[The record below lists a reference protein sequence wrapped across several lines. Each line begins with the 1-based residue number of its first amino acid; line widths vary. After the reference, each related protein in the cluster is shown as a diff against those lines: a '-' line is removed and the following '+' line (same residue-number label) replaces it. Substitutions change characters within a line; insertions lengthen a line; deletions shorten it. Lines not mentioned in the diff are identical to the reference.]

1 MIVLCMY
8 ICTYIIIQKLSIEM
22 LCKSYG
28 RYHKVILVILITSI
42 MKAYAI
48 TQTKIICIVYIW
60 FYVTIEIK
68 TDIFGAKD
76 IVLFMSDFSNVS
88 VTSS

>member
-1 MIVLCMY
+1 MY
-8 ICTYIIIQKLSIEM
+8 VHVYVYKIIQKLSIEM

-60 FYVTIEIK
+60 IYVTIEIK
-68 TDIFGAKD
+68 TDIFGARD
-76 IVLFMSDFSNVS
+76 IVLFMSDFCNVS